1 MARPASPA
9 PRTPGLVR
17 AGLPE
22 TPASASPLAALAL
35 AALVIALLPPAYAQE
50 LPTDDQVDRAVAAV
64 DNLLN
69 RNRAEEAL
77 TIIRPIAEARPDSP
91 RATFAAGLAAV
102 SAADKL
108 VLRGGANPRKSPQKD
123 YYDLAV
129 KSFRGMLV
137 KDPSL
142 QRVRLELARSLFRRG
157 DCTRPPRNLVKH
169 ILGDDCWAAQQH
181 FLRVLGSGV
190 PPSVVLTVRG
200 FIQAIRARKRA
211 SGSLSLALA
220 PDTNVNTA
228 TSAHTVQIFGLP
240 FQLDDDARA
249 TSGIGVVGA
258 LSTEIQRPMPKFK
271 WMPGK
276 VARLRVGANIYRR
289 DYSGGFYDDSNYG
302 IFAGPRFLGDRGEVS
317 VLFQADRRQ
326 VNGRPYSRQFG
337 LRVEG
342 ARLIT
347 RKMWLGGTAEGSR
360 MTPLS
365 DLGRAGDVGFSW
377 NGLGYATYALMP
389 SLTLRFMGGVSR
401 EQTGRL
407 TTRHQSRWVG
417 VTGNYDLPYGFT
429 LSAAQQLYFTRY
441 DKPLPLFGS
450 KPPST
455 KMWFSRLAVY
465 NRLINLK
472 GFSPSISLVRED
484 RASNLTLF
492 TYKRYRVESGVVRVF

>member
-1 MARPASPA
+1 ML
-9 PRTPGLVR
+9 GER
-17 AGLPE
+17 AL
-22 TPASASPLAALAL
+22 PLAAM
-35 AALVIALLPPAYAQE
+35 ALVTLVMPLVPQANAQD
-50 LPTDDQVDRAVAAV
+50 LPTDDQVDRAVTAV
-64 DNLLN
+64 ETLLS

-77 TIIRPIAEARPDSP
+77 TIIRPIAEARPDSQ

-102 SAADKL
+102 SAADAR
-108 VLRGGANPRKSPQKD
+108 VMRGGANPRKPPQKE

-157 DCTRPPRNLVKH
+157 DCTRPPRNLFKH
-169 ILGDDCWAAQQH
+169 VLGDDCWAAQQH

-211 SGSLSLALA
+211 AGSLSLALA

-258 LSTEIQRPMPKFK
+258 LGAEIQRPMPKFK

-302 IFAGPRFLGDRGEVS
+302 IFAGPRFLGERGEVS

-342 ARLIT
+342 ARLLT
-347 RKMWLGGTAEGSR
+347 RKIWLGGTAEGSR

-365 DLGRAGDVGFSW
+365 DLGPPGDVGFSW

-389 SLTLRFMGGVSR
+389 SLTLRFMSGFSR
-401 EQTGRL
+401 EKTGRL

-429 LSAAQQLYFTRY
+429 LSAAQQLYLTRY
-441 DKPLPLFGS
+441 DMPLPLFGRE
-450 KPPST
+450 PPST

-465 NRLINLK
+465 NRLLNFK
-472 GFSPSISLVRED
+472 GFSPSISLIRED